1 MAPPTAPPSVA
12 DRPLRILLVEDA
24 AALART
30 YMGYL
35 RDEPYKVSHVETGA
49 GALEAVRAEEPDL
62 VLLDLKLPDCDGME
76 VLRQLG
82 ESHPGLPAVVITAH
96 GSIGVAVEAM
106 RSGAAD
112 FLVKPFGPD
121 RLITAIANHA
131 DRRRFAQALAAPP
144 VPGTSAP
151 ARRAQFEGFVGAS
164 DAMQGVYR
172 AIESAARS
180 SATVFV
186 TGESGVGKEVCAQA
200 IHQQSP
206 RRERPF
212 VAINCAAIPGE
223 LMESEMFGHVKGAFT
238 GAVAD
243 KPGAARL
250 ADGGTLFLDEICEM
264 SPHLQT
270 KLLRFV
276 QTGAFNPVGRAA
288 AQHVDVRFVCAT
300 NRDPLEEVSAGRFR
314 EDLYYRLHVIP
325 IGLPPLRERGDDV
338 LMIAD
343 RFVQLYAAEEG
354 RSFKGLAEDARAA
367 LLGFG
372 WPGNVRQLQNA
383 LRNAV
388 VLNDGAM
395 LTAAMLPAL
404 VRGGGLPARPAAGA
418 VFGGHAPQRG
428 REAAPAISLGEG
440 SAPNPDDLVAL
451 SRAIR
456 PLSDLEREAIERAV
470 ELCQGDVRK
479 AAVFLGVS
487 PATIYRKQKF
497 WREGGD
503 PPLF

>member
-1 MAPPTAPPSVA
+1 MAPPQPPAFSA
-12 DRPLRILLVEDA
+12 DRPCRILLVEDTT
-24 AALART
+24 ALART

-35 RDEPYKVSHVETGA
+35 RDEPYEVEHVETGA
-49 GALEAVRAEEPDL
+49 AALDAAAAREPDL

-76 VLRQLG
+76 ILRQLG
-82 ESHPGLPAVVITAH
+82 ERCVGLPVVVITAH

-106 RSGAAD
+106 RAGAAD

-121 RLITAIANHA
+121 RLITAVSNHA
-131 DRRRFAQALAAPP
+131 DRRRFARALAA
-144 VPGTSAP
+144 AP
-151 ARRAQFEGFVGAS
+151 KAAAPDVVAGVLPAAPMRRENFEGFVGAS
-164 DAMQGVYR
+164 EPMQGVYR

-180 SATVFV
+180 SATVFI

-238 GAVAD
+238 GAVSD
-243 KPGAARL
+243 KIGAARL

-288 AQHVDVRFVCAT
+288 SQHVDVRFVCAT

-325 IGLPPLRERGDDV
+325 IGLPPLREREEDV
-338 LMIAD
+338 IQIAG
-343 RFVQLYAAEEG
+343 RFLQLYAAEEG
-354 RSFKGLAEDARAA
+354 RGFTGLAEDAKAA
-367 LLGFG
+367 LKAYG

-388 VLNDGAM
+388 VLHDGSL
-395 LTAAMLPAL
+395 LTAAMLPGFVKGA
-404 VRGGGLPARPAAGA
+404 ARPA
-418 VFGGHAPQRG
+418 P
-428 REAAPAISLGEG
+428 AAPAPPPPAAIQTAPFPPGP
-440 SAPNPDDLVAL
+440 PNPDDLVAL

-456 PLSDLEREAIERAV
+456 PLADLEREAIERAV

>member
-1 MAPPTAPPSVA
+1 MASTASPPAAA
-12 DRPLRILLVEDA
+12 DRPFRILLVEDA

-35 RDEPYKVSHVETGA
+35 RDEPWRLVHVETGG
-49 GALEAVRAEEPDL
+49 GALAAVKADEPDL
-62 VLLDLKLPDCDGME
+62 VVLDLKLPDCDGME

-82 ESHPGLPAVVITAH
+82 ESAPGLPVVVITAH

-106 RSGAAD
+106 RAGAAD

-121 RLITAIANHA
+121 RLITAISNHA
-131 DRRRFAQALAAPP
+131 DRRRFARTLAAPP
-144 VPGTSAP
+144 RPGITSP
-151 ARRAQFEGFVGAS
+151 SARRDSFEGFVGAS

-180 SATVFV
+180 NATVFI

-212 VAINCAAIPGE
+212 VAINCAAIPSE

-264 SPHLQT
+264 SLHLQT

-276 QTGAFNPVGRAA
+276 QTGSFNPVGRASP
-288 AQHVDVRFVCAT
+288 QHVDVRFVCAT
-300 NRDPLEEVSAGRFR
+300 NRDPLEEVGAGRFR

-325 IGLPPLRERGDDV
+325 VGLPPLRERGEDV
-338 LMIAD
+338 ILIAE

-354 RSFKGLAEDARAA
+354 RAFKGLAEDAKAVLR
-367 LLGFG
+367 GFG

-388 VLNDGAM
+388 VLHEGVQ
-395 LTAAMLPAL
+395 LTAEMLSAT
-404 VRGGGLPARPAAGA
+404 VRGAAGVRGPGA
-418 VFGGHAPQRG
+418 RAQAHHAAAHAATHGGAHMG
-428 REAAPAISLGEG
+428 SAAP
-440 SAPNPDDLVAL
+440 PDPDDLAAL
-451 SRAIR
+451 SKAIR
-456 PLSDLEREAIERAV
+456 PLADLEREAIERAV
-470 ELCQGDVRK
+470 EFCQGDVRK

-497 WREGGD
+497 WREGGES
-503 PPLF
+503 PLF

>member
-1 MAPPTAPPSVA
+1 MTPNASPSAA

-35 RDEPYKVSHVETGA
+35 RDEPYKVTHVDTGA
-49 GALEAVRAEEPDL
+49 AALDSVRAEEPDL

-76 VLRQLG
+76 ILRQLG

-106 RSGAAD
+106 RAGAAD

-131 DRRRFAQALAAPP
+131 DRRRFARALAAPP
-144 VPGTSAP
+144 APGAPAP
-151 ARRAQFEGFVGAS
+151 ARRANFEGFVGAS
-164 DAMQGVYR
+164 DSMQGVYR

-206 RRERPF
+206 RRDRPF

-243 KPGAARL
+243 KLGAARL

-288 AQHVDVRFVCAT
+288 PQHVDVRFVCAT

-325 IGLPPLRERGDDV
+325 IGLPPLRERGDD
-338 LMIAD
+338 LILIAE
-343 RFVQLYAAEEG
+343 RFVQLYAVEEG
-354 RSFKGLAEDARAA
+354 RGFKGLAEDAKTA
-367 LLGFG
+367 LLAFG
-372 WPGNVRQLQNA
+372 WPGNVRQLQNV

-388 VLNDGAM
+388 VLNDGPV

-404 VRGGGLPARPAAGA
+404 MRSAPPRPAPPPAPGFASPSFAAPSARPHSA
-418 VFGGHAPQRG
+418 
-428 REAAPAISLGEG
+428 
-440 SAPNPDDLVAL
+440 APNPDDLVAL
-451 SRAIR
+451 SKAIR

-497 WREGGD
+497 WREGGEA
-503 PPLF
+503 PLF